1 MKNFKFAFLFFA
13 LFSIVACSSDDSSD
27 TDQTADL
34 LGTWERIDS
43 TSLNNHS
50 FTFNEDGSGWKIVG
64 ESNEEGTGIS
74 SLIMFDWVINN
85 DILNME
91 YDATGD
97 LLETSFSINNE
108 QLLLSDISDLLFN
121 KL

>member
-43 TSLNNHS
+43 TSENNHS

-121 KL
+121 KI